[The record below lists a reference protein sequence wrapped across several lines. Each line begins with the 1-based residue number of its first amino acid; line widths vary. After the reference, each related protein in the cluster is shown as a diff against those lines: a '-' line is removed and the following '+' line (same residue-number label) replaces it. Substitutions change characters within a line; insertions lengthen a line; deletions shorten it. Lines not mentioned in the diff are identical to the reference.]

1 VQHDGFNA
9 DGARAYSEKAIRN
22 DKRIAAARATIIL

>member
-9 DGARAYSEKAIRN
+9 GGARAYSEKVIRN